1 MHFVLCSPQVW
12 WLGALCNPMAGLE
25 IVCSPKDAHTVSR
38 NPIILP
44 FPLNNKLHTQKKIQ
58 PWTNNN
64 VAKSAPN
71 KLALCRRRT
80 TIVRKRGALAVKT
93 GSRSETSG
101 GLIPFHCFPQDY
113 LGDLVSLFC
122 LGSFPTIYVLLS
134 LLLAFPKLLHCCCF
148 LGSFLLRLIVS
159 WCVAGPG
166 WQQDQTET
174 EEVKDFYKSSFP
186 DSYFAQQHREKR
198 LQHYNRH
205 RRIHISDGMQK

>member
-12 WLGALCNPMAGLE
+12 WLGALCNPLAGLE

-44 FPLNNKLHTQKKIQ
+44 FPLNNKLRSQKKFQ

-64 VAKSAPN
+64 VAKSSPN

-101 GLIPFHCFPQDY
+101 GLIWSPSTVF
-113 LGDLVSLFC
+113 LKITLVTWSVC
-122 LGSFPTIYVLLS
+122 SVWAP
-134 LLLAFPKLLHCCCF
+134 
-148 LGSFLLRLIVS
+148 FLLFTFCFRFFLLFLNCSTVVAS
-159 WCVAGPG
+159 WALFFCVLSSPG
-166 WQQDQTET
+166 
-174 EEVKDFYKSSFP
+174 V
-186 DSYFAQQHREKR
+186 
-198 LQHYNRH
+198 
-205 RRIHISDGMQK
+205 

>member
-44 FPLNNKLHTQKKIQ
+44 FPLNNKLRSQKKFQ

-93 GSRSETSG
+93 GSRSQTSG
-101 GLIPFHCFPQDY
+101 GLISFHWFPQDY
-113 LGDLVSLFC
+113 LALVSLLCFR
-122 LGSFPTIYVLLS
+122 SFPTIHALLWLLTSWSYCSFSALISELMLYFTLRVLSIRSDPFQELHMIIQIDTESGQKTFPFTFTFQCES
-134 LLLAFPKLLHCCCF
+134 LKA
-148 LGSFLLRLIVS
+148 
-159 WCVAGPG
+159 
-166 WQQDQTET
+166 
-174 EEVKDFYKSSFP
+174 
-186 DSYFAQQHREKR
+186 
-198 LQHYNRH
+198 
-205 RRIHISDGMQK
+205 